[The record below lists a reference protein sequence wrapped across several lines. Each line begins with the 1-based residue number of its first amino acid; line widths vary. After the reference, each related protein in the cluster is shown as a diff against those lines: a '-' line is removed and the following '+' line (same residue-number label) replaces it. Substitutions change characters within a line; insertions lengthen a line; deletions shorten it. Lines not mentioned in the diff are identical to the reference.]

1 VISEQ
6 QLLEGEK
13 LQHRK
18 SRVHEEEHAH
28 PMVHDESNWLVSYAD
43 MMTLLFGFF
52 VLMYT
57 FSKIDEEKF
66 EVVKKDVVKYFGG
79 TLKEANGAWT
89 LKKTV
94 DEKLNAI
101 LLNGGV
107 KEQLFDMQ
115 VQEDSLKIV
124 FQSKLL
130 FAPGSV
136 ELSAEAAKVI
146 DTVARELKK
155 YPLQSIEV
163 QGHTDI
169 DAIQSAYFPSNW
181 ELSSARSS
189 RIVRRLGEN
198 AIADDKLVAVGYGSS
213 RPAFPHKNSAGDV
226 IEENKDKNRRVELNV
241 KLKPQ
246 AAYSTAD
253 LEKMGFL
260 PQQSEAAKAEMEKQK
275 KDQDAFKARYEESQ
289 RRLEEVNSKLK
300 QAQEREKTL
309 KEMERM
315 AKKAEDIEKKIKAI
329 EDKTKQ
335 TTERSSASE
344 KDPTKEATPYAK

>member
-1 VISEQ
+1 MAIKL
-6 QLLEGEK
+6 QLLREEK

-18 SRVHEEEHAH
+18 SRVQEEEHSH

-79 TLKEANGAWT
+79 QLKEANGAWT

-94 DEKLNAI
+94 DEKLNSI
-101 LLNGGV
+101 LLHGGA

-115 VQEDSLKIV
+115 VQEDSLRII

-136 ELSAEAAKVI
+136 ELSAESAKVI

-155 YPLQSIEV
+155 YPVQSIEV
-163 QGHTDI
+163 EGHTDI
-169 DAIQSAYFPSNW
+169 DAIQSPYFPSNW
-181 ELSSARSS
+181 ELSAARSS

-198 AIADDKLVAVGYGSS
+198 AIPENKLVAVGFGSAH
-213 RPAFPHKNSAGDV
+213 PAFPHRNEAGQV

-246 AAYSTAD
+246 ASYSTTD
-253 LEKMGFL
+253 LEMMGFVTK
-260 PQQSEAAKAEMEKQK
+260 QSDAEREDTEKQK
-275 KDQDAFKARYEESQ
+275 KEAEAIKNRYLESQ
-289 RRLEEVNSKLK
+289 RRLEDVNAKLK
-300 QAQEREKTL
+300 QAQEREKSI

-315 AKKAEDIEKKIKAI
+315 AKKAEEIEKKIKAI
-329 EDKTKQ
+329 EEKTKG
-335 TTERSSASE
+335 TPDRSTASE
-344 KDPTKEATPYAK
+344 KDLSPNAK